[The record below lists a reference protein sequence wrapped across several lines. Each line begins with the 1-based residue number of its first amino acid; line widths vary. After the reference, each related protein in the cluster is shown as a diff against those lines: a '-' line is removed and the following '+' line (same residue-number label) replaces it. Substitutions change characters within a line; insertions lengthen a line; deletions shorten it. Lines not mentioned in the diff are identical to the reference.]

1 MFVFGNS
8 LHITRGNH
16 GDLGTADGPAEVMKA
31 VRREVDSGVDVLKMF
46 GSTGSGQDVTGLQT
60 FTYEEMKAG
69 VDTAHAL
76 DKRIAI
82 SHLRAGGRWRFR
94 SRRADSVEHATD
106 MDDETIQE
114 TAWKKIFYVP
124 TIDHNRYYVDNAAL
138 LGYPPDA
145 IGPLNNLHCSQ
156 PGDC

>member
-82 SHLRAGGRWRFR
+82 R
-94 SRRADSVEHATD
+94 RRADGLRHS
-106 MDDETIQE
+106 ISFRF
-114 TAWKKIFYVP
+114 FYDV
-124 TIDHNRYYVDNAAL
+124 TQIRRTGVSSELAFENGRRVGGN
-138 LGYPPDA
+138 
-145 IGPLNNLHCSQ
+145 
-156 PGDC
+156 